1 MSAGFPPWHALA
13 RSPKSEVHSWQAP
26 HKFTRILTRF
36 VKFHSI
42 IWVDGHGSS
51 NIWGNLV
58 LEMAETE
65 TNKSKKSKLEE
76 TDSRGGRKL
85 KQLL

>member
-1 MSAGFPPWHALA
+1 M
-13 RSPKSEVHSWQAP
+13 
-26 HKFTRILTRF
+26 
-36 VKFHSI
+36 
-42 IWVDGHGSS
+42 DGHGSS

-65 TNKSKKSKLEE
+65 TNKSKKGKLEE